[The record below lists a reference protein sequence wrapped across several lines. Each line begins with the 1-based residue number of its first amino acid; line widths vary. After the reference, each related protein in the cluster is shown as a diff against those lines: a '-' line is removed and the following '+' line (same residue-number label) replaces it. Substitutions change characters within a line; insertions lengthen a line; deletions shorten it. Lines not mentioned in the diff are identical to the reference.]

1 MRIHNLYVD
10 ADGETHFRDIEVEWK
25 HEGRGGKTSAT
36 LPATGIIFRQ
46 TPGTYDYEW
55 HPAPRRQYIIN
66 LDAGV
71 SIQASDGETR
81 IIGAGEV
88 ILVEDTHGK
97 GHFPRRSTVSSGTP
111 SSFPSNSPEAS
122 MNIQTPVDLTNDLV
136 EQARRVLPGG
146 SFGNMPAEVILR
158 EGRGGRIFDEA
169 GREYVDFLLG
179 SGPMF
184 IGHAHPEVTA
194 AVQAQVPLGTTFF
207 GNNRHGIALA
217 EAIVDAVPCAEQVRF
232 VCSGTEADLYAMRAA
247 RAFRK
252 RDKILKFEGGYH
264 GMSDYALVS
273 LSPKNPGNF
282 PRGTLD
288 SAGIP
293 KSVADE
299 MVVAAFNDIDMVR
312 SLIKEQK
319 DELAGVIVEP
329 FQRLIPPK
337 PGFLQALREVTAE
350 HGIPLIF
357 DEVVTGFRFAYGGAQ
372 EYYGVTPDLC
382 TLGKIVG
389 GGFALAA
396 IAGRADIMKHFD
408 RLAMTDED
416 FIFQVGTLSGNPVA
430 AVAGLATLEVLKRP
444 GTYEGVFA
452 NGRRLMDT
460 LSELLKKHGFKA
472 QVIGEPPLFDIIF
485 TDQPVKDYRDTLK
498 ADTALQKRFN
508 QALRAR
514 GIMKGESKY
523 YVSVAHTQADID
535 HTIGAWEEALVELKS
550 SR

>member
-1 MRIHNLYVD
+1 
-10 ADGETHFRDIEVEWK
+10 
-25 HEGRGGKTSAT
+25 
-36 LPATGIIFRQ
+36 
-46 TPGTYDYEW
+46 
-55 HPAPRRQYIIN
+55 
-66 LDAGV
+66 
-71 SIQASDGETR
+71 
-81 IIGAGEV
+81 
-88 ILVEDTHGK
+88 
-97 GHFPRRSTVSSGTP
+97 
-111 SSFPSNSPEAS
+111 
-122 MNIQTPVDLTNDLV
+122 MNIQTPVDPTNDLV

-146 SFGNMPAEVILR
+146 SFGNMPAEVILK
-158 EGRGGRIFDEA
+158 EGRGGRIYDEA
-169 GREYVDFLLG
+169 GKEYVDFLLG

-273 LSPKNPGNF
+273 LAPKSPGNF
-282 PRGTLD
+282 PRGSID

-312 SLIKEQK
+312 SLIEEQK

-460 LSELLKKHGFKA
+460 LSELLKTHGVKA

-514 GIMKGESKY
+514 GIMKGDSKY

-535 HTIGAWEEALVELKS
+535 HTIGAWEEALKEIKS

>member
-1 MRIHNLYVD
+1 
-10 ADGETHFRDIEVEWK
+10 
-25 HEGRGGKTSAT
+25 
-36 LPATGIIFRQ
+36 
-46 TPGTYDYEW
+46 
-55 HPAPRRQYIIN
+55 
-66 LDAGV
+66 
-71 SIQASDGETR
+71 
-81 IIGAGEV
+81 
-88 ILVEDTHGK
+88 
-97 GHFPRRSTVSSGTP
+97 
-111 SSFPSNSPEAS
+111 
-122 MNIQTPVDLTNDLV
+122 MNIQTPVDPTNDLV
-136 EQARRVLPGG
+136 ETAKRVLPGG
-146 SFGNMPAEVILR
+146 SFGNMPAEVILK
-158 EGRGGRIFDEA
+158 EGKGGRIWDEA

-184 IGHAHPEVTA
+184 VGHAHPEVTA
-194 AVQAQVPLGTTFF
+194 AVQAQVPFGTTFF

-217 EAIVDAVPCAEQVRF
+217 EAIVDAVPCADQVRF

-273 LSPKNPGNF
+273 LAPKNPGNF
-282 PRGTLD
+282 PRGSVD

-293 KSVADE
+293 KSVVDE

-312 SLIKEQK
+312 SLIEEQK

-396 IAGRADIMKHFD
+396 IAGRADIMAHFD
-408 RLAMTDED
+408 RITMADED

-430 AVAGLATLEVLKRP
+430 SVAGLATLDVLKQP
-444 GTYEGVFA
+444 GTYEKVFGT
-452 NGRRLMDT
+452 GRELMGRLQD
-460 LSELLKKHGFKA
+460 LLKSAGFKA
-472 QVIGEPPLFDIIF
+472 QVIGEPPLFDILF
-485 TDQPVKDYRDTLK
+485 TDQPIKDYRDTLK
-498 ADTALQKRFN
+498 ADTAILKRFN
-508 QALRAR
+508 QLLRAR

-523 YVSVAHTQADID
+523 YVSLAHTQADID
-535 HTIGAWEEALVELKS
+535 HTIGAWTDALEELKAG
-550 SR
+550 R